1 RVSRP
6 SLRSGGTRRAPRVGV
21 IDQVVFAVGA
31 VLSVGG
37 LVVAAVVGRS
47 PSRSL
52 LEITYVVLPII
63 GAVVIAAMAWSRL

>member
-1 RVSRP
+1 M
-6 SLRSGGTRRAPRVGV
+6 
-21 IDQVVFAVGA
+21 DQVVVAVGA

>member
-1 RVSRP
+1 M
-6 SLRSGGTRRAPRVGV
+6 
-21 IDQVVFAVGA
+21 DQVVVAVGA

-47 PSRSL
+47 QAHSL
-52 LEITYVVLPII
+52 REITYVVLPII